1 VHVIAAMVWVGGVVV
16 LSTLVAVVLKVRDMN
31 AISAFIGQ
39 LRVIGPLLLAPAPL
53 LVGCGVWLVLNGNN
67 GWDFGQLWVQLA
79 LGLFGAAFL
88 IGVAFQSRAV
98 IAEQRA
104 AARSNHAEATRQLT
118 RWAWGTRLTLVLV
131 AAATWDMVFRPG
143 V

>member
-31 AISAFIGQ
+31 AIS
-39 LRVIGPLLLAPAPL
+39 
-53 LVGCGVWLVLNGNN
+53 
-67 GWDFGQLWVQLA
+67 
-79 LGLFGAAFL
+79 
-88 IGVAFQSRAV
+88 AFQSRAV